1 MAIYVEL
8 LRFEL
13 RKIFR
18 GRIAIP
24 ALVVSAGMLL
34 GIALINYLVV
44 SPYDRS
50 VYEREVALEG
60 RALDDALLAELAKPE
75 ACPGLGRTAPIII
88 WPDTFPVCRART

>member
-1 MAIYVEL
+1 MTTRVAIYVEL

-34 GIALINYLVV
+34 GIALINYLMICIHMTAA
-44 SPYDRS
+44 YM
-50 VYEREVALEG
+50 REKV
-60 RALDDALLAELAKPE
+60 
-75 ACPGLGRTAPIII
+75 
-88 WPDTFPVCRART
+88 

>member
-1 MAIYVEL
+1 MEIYAEL

-44 SPYDRS
+44 SPYDRG
-50 VYEREVALEG
+50 VYEREAGVEG
-60 RALDDALLAELAKPE
+60 RALDDALLTELAAE
-75 ACPGLGRTAPIII
+75 AEEAGGLSGIE
-88 WPDTFPVCRART
+88 PDSPY

>member
-1 MAIYVEL
+1 MTTRVAIYVEL

-34 GIALINYLVV
+34 GIALINYLL
-44 SPYDRS
+44 S
-50 VYEREVALEG
+50 G
-60 RALDDALLAELAKPE
+60 
-75 ACPGLGRTAPIII
+75 T
-88 WPDTFPVCRART
+88 W